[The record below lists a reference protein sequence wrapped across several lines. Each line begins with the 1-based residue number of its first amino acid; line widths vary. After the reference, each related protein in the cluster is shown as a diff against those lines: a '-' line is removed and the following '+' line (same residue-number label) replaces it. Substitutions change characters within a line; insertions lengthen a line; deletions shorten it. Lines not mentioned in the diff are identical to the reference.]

1 MRLKQGL
8 QVPESQI
15 PWQTHPVLVV
25 GGCLVVNLGTPWVE
39 WTDGE
44 EADQLLGREG
54 LVLVKVMLSKES
66 CQEVKASLNTTK
78 LELTSLIQYNL

>member
-44 EADQLLGREG
+44 EADQFLGRES
-54 LVLVKVMLSKES
+54 LVLVKVMLSKEG
-66 CQEVKASLNTTK
+66 CQEVKASLNTK
-78 LELTSLIQYNL
+78 KVRIDLIDPK